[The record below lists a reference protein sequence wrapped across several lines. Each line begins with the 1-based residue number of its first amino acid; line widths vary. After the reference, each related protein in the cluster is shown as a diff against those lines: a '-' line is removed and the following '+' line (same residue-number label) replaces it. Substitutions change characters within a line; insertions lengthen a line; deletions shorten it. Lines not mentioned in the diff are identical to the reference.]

1 MRSFMAA
8 FSSGV
13 IRAVGMKR
21 VYNHEKTCS
30 LYMSYCARMSAK
42 PYKIPSGVR
51 MHAQTDYYRFC
62 DTDIIYLQAKDRK
75 PKQYILYLHGGAYME
90 QPVVFQWNFIKKVI
104 HETNVAVIAP
114 IYNKTP
120 RHTYEQAYTM
130 LYALYRELLKHT
142 APENIIFLGDS
153 AGGGLAL
160 AFAQDLLKADLP
172 QPQQL
177 ILLSPWLDI
186 SMSNDDM
193 DALDKVDPNLG
204 KKGLITVAKAWAG
217 NTDLHD
223 PKLSPLFGS
232 NVGLAKTALFVG
244 TREMLLPDCRI
255 YREKAL
261 ADGVDFTYVEQEGGN
276 HCYPFYPTPEAKK
289 AKKQIINLIN
299 TGRI

>member
-21 VYNHEKTCS
+21 IYNNEKLCP
-30 LYMSYCARMSAK
+30 LYMSHCAKVSAK
-42 PYKIPSGVR
+42 TYKIPSSVR
-51 MHAQTDYYRFC
+51 MNAQVDYHRFS
-62 DTDIIYLQAKDRK
+62 DTDIVYIQKKDVK
-75 PKQYILYLHGGAYME
+75 PKQFIIYLHGGAYLE
-90 QPVVFQWNFIKKVI
+90 QPVVFQWKCIRQIVQ
-104 HETNVAVIAP
+104 ETDAAVIAP

-120 RHTYEQAYTM
+120 VHTYEQAYDM
-130 LYALYRELLKHT
+130 LYALYRELLKQKQ
-142 APENIIFLGDS
+142 AENIIFLGDS

-160 AFAQDLLKADLP
+160 AFAQDLLKTDLP
-172 QPQQL
+172 QPKQL
-177 ILLSPWLDI
+177 ILLSPWVDV

-193 DALDKVDPNLG
+193 DALDKYDPNLSR
-204 KKGLITVAKAWAG
+204 KGLVTIAMAWAG
-217 NTDLHD
+217 KTDLQD
-223 PKLSPLFGS
+223 PRLSPLFGS

-261 ADGVDFTYVEQEGGN
+261 ADGVDFTYIEQEGGN

>member
-1 MRSFMAA
+1 MRSFMSA

-21 VYNHEKTCS
+21 IYNSEKLCP
-30 LYMSYCARMSAK
+30 LYMSYCAKVSAK
-42 PYKIPSGVR
+42 TYKIPSLVR
-51 MHAQTDYYRFC
+51 MNAQVDYHRFSNTDVVY
-62 DTDIIYLQAKDRK
+62 IQKKDSK
-75 PKQYILYLHGGAYME
+75 PKKFIIYLHGGAYLE
-90 QPVVFQWNFIKKVI
+90 QPVVFQWNFIKQVI
-104 HETNVAVIAP
+104 HQTDAAVIAP
-114 IYNKTP
+114 VYNKTP

-130 LYALYRELLKHT
+130 LYALYEELLKHA

-160 AFAQDLLKADLP
+160 AFAQDLLKTDLP
-172 QPQQL
+172 QPGQL
-177 ILLSPWLDI
+177 ILFSPWVDV

-193 DALDKVDPNLG
+193 DALDKLDPNLSR
-204 KKGLITVAKAWAG
+204 KGLVTIAKAWAG
-217 NTDLHD
+217 STDLQN
-223 PKLSPLFGS
+223 PRLSPLFGS

-244 TREMLLPDCRI
+244 MREMLLPDCRI

-261 ADGVDFTYVEQEGGN
+261 AEGVALTYVEEEGGN